1 MGLGQERF
9 VALAA
14 EFQGSLQRRNAI
26 LFLGRGVDDETAK
39 QIVSS
44 YEWRMLVTS
53 RETVPMEEK
62 PNLHTMR
69 YKTKAE
75 ITAANLWK
83 KDEFPIISLWEPQED
98 GIGHSGAA
106 VQAAGWAACS
116 SRCRLPADSGR

>member
-39 QIVSS
+39 QIVNS

-62 PNLHTMR
+62 PNLHMMR
-69 YKTKAE
+69 
-75 ITAANLWK
+75 
-83 KDEFPIISLWEPQED
+83 
-98 GIGHSGAA
+98 
-106 VQAAGWAACS
+106 
-116 SRCRLPADSGR
+116 